1 MTNYN
6 QGFHRWKQIKKNE
19 FLALQVGETGAFL
32 ARGNFSQLT
41 FELVNLTLEK

>member
-1 MTNYN
+1 MDT
-6 QGFHRWKQIKKNE
+6 R
-19 FLALQVGETGAFL
+19 VGETGAFL